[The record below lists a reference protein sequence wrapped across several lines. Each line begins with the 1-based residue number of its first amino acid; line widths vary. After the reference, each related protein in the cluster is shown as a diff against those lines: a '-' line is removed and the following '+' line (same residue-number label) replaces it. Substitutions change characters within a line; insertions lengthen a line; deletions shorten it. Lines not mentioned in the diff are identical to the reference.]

1 MQQTPNTSIQLMQD
15 KRIDIVI
22 IRGCPASGKSQTAKK
37 LSQSFPNGVRLEVDT
52 LRQMVIS
59 VDWTNQQEH
68 INMLQVS
75 AGLVHEF
82 LKLGFSP
89 VIVVD
94 TFSGDKINK
103 YLETLYQFNKDLS
116 INIFGLFT
124 TDDEL
129 RKRLEL
135 RKNGEF
141 RDFGICK
148 RLNDDVVKFKCDTE
162 FQIDTTRL
170 SATQTAE
177 IVHRHIMNGE
187 YASR

>member
-37 LSQSFPNGVRLEVDT
+37 LSQSFPNGVRMEVDT

-75 AGLVHEF
+75 AGLVLDF

-94 TFSGDKINK
+94 TFSGDKISK
-103 YLETLYQFNKDLS
+103 YLETLYHFNKNLS

-135 RKNGEF
+135 RKYGEF
-141 RDFGICK
+141 RDLEICK

-162 FQIDTTRL
+162 FQIDTTGL

-177 IVHRHIMNGE
+177 IVHRHIMHGE